1 MDYTQIEKDT
11 FFLVNKIRSEPQSF
25 IPALEKLTKCFKGK
39 TYKIPGT
46 KINIVTAEGVSAV
59 SEAIQF
65 LKVIFIRYNILYQ
78 NYTSVKD
85 YTLQLKIIVLILEK
99 IV

>member
-11 FFLVNKIRSEPQSF
+11 FFLINKIRENPQSF
-25 IPALEKLTKCFKGK
+25 IPELEKLTKFFKGK

-65 LKVIFIRYNILYQ
+65 LKVDLTRSNTPFQ
-78 NYTSVKD
+78 S
-85 YTLQLKIIVLILEK
+85 
-99 IV
+99 

>member
-11 FFLVNKIRSEPQSF
+11 FFLINKLRSNPQSF
-25 IPALEKLTKCFKGK
+25 IPALENLTKCFKGK

-46 KINIVTAEGVSAV
+46 KINIVTAEGVAAV

-65 LKVIFIRYNILYQ
+65 LKVILEFH
-78 NYTSVKD
+78 
-85 YTLQLKIIVLILEK
+85 LI
-99 IV
+99 

>member
-11 FFLVNKIRSEPQSF
+11 FFLVNKLRLEPQSF
-25 IPALEKLTKCFKGK
+25 ISPLEKLTQCFKGK

-59 SEAIQF
+59 AEAIQF
-65 LKVIFIRYNILYQ
+65 LKVYSGLTNPRPKSHYQ
-78 NYTSVKD
+78 N
-85 YTLQLKIIVLILEK
+85 
-99 IV
+99 